1 MGVGMKA
8 ITTKYS
14 APAHIS
20 VTDGDTRIRLPYPH
34 EVAGIEGRHQWAACE
49 FARRR
54 GWGGELASGMQKDGV
69 WVHVFIN
76 EPGALTVKISGDSND

>member
-1 MGVGMKA
+1 MKA

-20 VTDGDTRIRLPYPH
+20 VTDGDKRIRLPYPH
-34 EVAGIEGRHQWAACE
+34 EVSGGIEGRHQWAACE
-49 FARRR
+49 FARRQ
-54 GWGGELASGMQKDGV
+54 GWKGELASGMQKDGM

-76 EPGALTVKISGDSND
+76 EPFSLVARI